1 MVQFSCRHNQTHTN
15 EPYWLVY
22 NITPFFYWSN
32 ILFLYLYLLVRAVD
46 HGNEHVEKNYHHSD
60 IIDSVQHVADVLY
73 ELMVILQH
81 HRNHFRQ
88 PEDWPEESLETLL
101 YPAGTERD
109 VVAVRKSAHASDYTH
124 KSSMRYQ
131 LIAVSVTHMQ
141 THEMHFNVVGFMR
154 WHWWNTWWVMSNL
167 NTLLPHL
174 DLSHTQTHTN
184 TITYKYTHM
193 ALYHT
198 KQHIEKAGKG
208 SAPQFERSVY
218 KSLFIKFSA

>member
-1 MVQFSCRHNQTHTN
+1 MGFSGILILLCVWCFYWLPLYWSLCFGAILLQAQSDTHTN

-22 NITPFFYWSN
+22 NITPFFYWST

-81 HRNHFRQ
+81 HRNHFRE
-88 PEDWPEESLETLL
+88 PEDWPEKSLETLL

-124 KSSMRYQ
+124 KSPTRYQ

-141 THEMHFNVVGFMR
+141 TQEMHFNVAGFMS

-174 DLSHTQTHTN
+174 DLSHTHKHN
-184 TITYKYTHM
+184 Y
-193 ALYHT
+193 L
-198 KQHIEKAGKG
+198 
-208 SAPQFERSVY
+208 
-218 KSLFIKFSA
+218 